1 MSEAQDSEQ
10 NKAVPFGVVQ
20 SGGEIVQM
28 HWGAHIRMKENME
41 HSQSWKQGDR
51 L

>member
-1 MSEAQDSEQ
+1 MSDAQDSEQ

-20 SGGEIVQM
+20 SGGKIVQM
-28 HWGAHIRMKENME
+28 HWWAHIGMKENTG
-41 HSQSWKQGDR
+41 HSQSWKQGGR